1 MKPATKGSISTSNL
15 KKFKVWQYIGAP
27 FWAPFSKFFVN
38 PIRNTLNIMWDQ
50 KSNHL
55 DKNSSFYP
63 KMKCPNRYFQKSDRA
78 LEFSNLKMTIRS
90 SEIHYLQIVFSK
102 EAKKISKWA
111 MTLIFFP
118 VNADISYFSEIK
130 KTELKTE
137 LRSVNFVLT
146 ETCTIQILLKFWRYF
161 WLQSHRSSVLSSVL
175 VWGNVHM
182 SCLLA
187 IKA

>member
-1 MKPATKGSISTSNL
+1 MKPITKGSIFDANL

-27 FWAPFSKFFVN
+27 FWAPFSKFSEN

-102 EAKKISKWA
+102 ETKKFSKWA
-111 MTLIFFP
+111 MTLIFCP
-118 VNADISYFSEIK
+118 SECWHFILFRNQK
-130 KTELKTE
+130 NGAQNGALECQFCIDWDMYN
-137 LRSVNFVLT
+137 SNFT
-146 ETCTIQILLKFWRYF
+146 
-161 WLQSHRSSVLSSVL
+161 
-175 VWGNVHM
+175 
-182 SCLLA
+182 
-187 IKA
+187 

>member
-1 MKPATKGSISTSNL
+1 
-15 KKFKVWQYIGAP
+15 
-27 FWAPFSKFFVN
+27 
-38 PIRNTLNIMWDQ
+38 MWDQ

-55 DKNSSFYP
+55 NKNSSFYP

-78 LEFSNLKMTIRS
+78 LEFSNLKMAIRS
-90 SEIHYLQIVFSK
+90 SKIHYLQIVFSK
-102 EAKKISKWA
+102 ETKKFSKWA
-111 MTLIFFP
+111 MTLFFP

-182 SCLLA
+182 SCLLVT
-187 IKA
+187 KA

>member
-1 MKPATKGSISTSNL
+1 MKPATKGSIFTSNL
-15 KKFKVWQYIGAP
+15 EKFKVWQYIGAS
-27 FWAPFSKFFVN
+27 FWASFSKFSGN

-102 EAKKISKWA
+102 ETKIFSKWA
-111 MTLIFFP
+111 MTLMFFFQWMLTFHTFQKSKNGAP
-118 VNADISYFSEIK
+118 KCQLCIDWDNYNS
-130 KTELKTE
+130 
-137 LRSVNFVLT
+137 NFT
-146 ETCTIQILLKFWRYF
+146 
-161 WLQSHRSSVLSSVL
+161 
-175 VWGNVHM
+175 
-182 SCLLA
+182 
-187 IKA
+187 

>member
-1 MKPATKGSISTSNL
+1 MKPVTKGSIFTSNL

-27 FWAPFSKFFVN
+27 FWAPFSKFFGN

-102 EAKKISKWA
+102 ETKKFSKWA
-111 MTLIFFP
+111 MTLIFC
-118 VNADISYFSEIK
+118 SSECWHFILFRNQK
-130 KTELKTE
+130 NGAQNGAPECQFCIDWDMYN
-137 LRSVNFVLT
+137 SNFT
-146 ETCTIQILLKFWRYF
+146 
-161 WLQSHRSSVLSSVL
+161 
-175 VWGNVHM
+175 
-182 SCLLA
+182 
-187 IKA
+187 

>member
-1 MKPATKGSISTSNL
+1 
-15 KKFKVWQYIGAP
+15 
-27 FWAPFSKFFVN
+27 
-38 PIRNTLNIMWDQ
+38 MWHQ
-50 KSNHL
+50 KSNQL

-102 EAKKISKWA
+102 ETKKFSKWA
-111 MTLIFFP
+111 MTLIFFQWMLTFHTFQK
-118 VNADISYFSEIK
+118 SK

-137 LRSVNFVLT
+137 LQSVNFVLI
-146 ETCTIQILLKFWRYF
+146 ETCTIQILLIFWKYF